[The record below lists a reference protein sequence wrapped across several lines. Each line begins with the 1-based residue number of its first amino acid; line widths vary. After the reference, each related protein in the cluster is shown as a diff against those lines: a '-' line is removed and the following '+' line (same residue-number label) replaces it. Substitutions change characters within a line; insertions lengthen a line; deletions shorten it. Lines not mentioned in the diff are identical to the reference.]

1 MATMTEEL
9 GKWFGANIFIDMVPL
24 DDKESDKHPQPN
36 PFLCKKKTSLSGKL
50 DPVSKYL
57 CNLDGGGAGI
67 MCANNASAIFLPST
81 KNQH

>member
-1 MATMTEEL
+1 MATMTEKL
-9 GKWFGANIFIDMVPL
+9 GNKLGTNIFIDMAPL

-36 PFLCKKKTSLSGKL
+36 PLLCKKTSLSGKL

-57 CNLDGGGAGI
+57 CNLDGGGAAI
-67 MCANNASAIFLPST
+67 MWANNASAIFLPST